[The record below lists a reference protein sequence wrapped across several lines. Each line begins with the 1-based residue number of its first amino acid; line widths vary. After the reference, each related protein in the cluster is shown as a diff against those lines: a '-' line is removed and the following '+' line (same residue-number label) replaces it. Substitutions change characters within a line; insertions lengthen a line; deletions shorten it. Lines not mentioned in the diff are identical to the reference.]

1 MSESLGLTPAA
12 SQGLAA
18 VADMVGQPAANFANS
33 GGAYTLGV
41 DTGASSFGD
50 GGGLGGAVAGIATA
64 IGAAL
69 GGGSP
74 GGDGGPSPE

>member
-1 MSESLGLTPAA
+1 MSDALGLNAGFAA
-12 SQGLAA
+12 EVAG
-18 VADMVGQPAANFANS
+18 VADMIGQPAANFGNA

-50 GGGLGGAVAGIATA
+50 SGGGIGGAVAGIAAA

-69 GGGSP
+69 GGGP
-74 GGDGGPSPE
+74 GDGGGPAPE